1 MERVTGNWRDHIF
14 AAVLLAIAGVLN
26 GLCGIAA
33 LGTPSCSRMMLNKYS
48 TGFDLG
54 SCFRSLVAVARHDRC
69 TERPGTAPSS
79 DRDDASRPG
88 AGQC

>member
-33 LGTPSCSRMMLNKYS
+33 LGTPILFAN
-48 TGFDLG
+48 
-54 SCFRSLVAVARHDRC
+54 
-69 TERPGTAPSS
+69 
-79 DRDDASRPG
+79 DA
-88 AGQC
+88 Q